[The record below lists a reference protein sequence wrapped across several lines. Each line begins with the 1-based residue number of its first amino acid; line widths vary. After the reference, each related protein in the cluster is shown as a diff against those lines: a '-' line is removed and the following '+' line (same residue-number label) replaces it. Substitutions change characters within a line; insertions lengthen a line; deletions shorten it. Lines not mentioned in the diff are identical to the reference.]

1 MEYSIGQLAEL
12 TGIPV
17 KTIRFYSDT
26 GVLPAPARTASG
38 YRRYTDEHRVRLELV
53 RTLREIGLD
62 LATIRSI
69 SEKSDLKQVL
79 ALHLRAVEARLAALR
94 RTRAVLRVALGKDA
108 PDEQDLRRLHALG
121 KLGPAEMAALVDE
134 FIDEVG
140 GGIRARHEWLAAMRD
155 AMLPEL
161 PEEPTTAQLDAWL
174 ELAELFADPGFR
186 ENLRRESEEYWRG
199 PRAADDLRRTNA
211 AVVAEAL
218 AAVEAGIAPGSPQAR
233 PVLDRILAL
242 RGETLDDLLRAFDE
256 HDPRA
261 ERVWRLVAIIRG
273 QAYDSAPG
281 RAYAWIEQAARAARR
296 RARGHRRDAAGTG

>member
-1 MEYSIGQLAEL
+1 MEYSIGRLAEL

-26 GVLPAPARTASG
+26 GVLPAPARTRSG

-69 SEKSDLKQVL
+69 SGKSDLRQVL
-79 ALHLRAVEARLAALR
+79 ALHLRSVETQLAALR

-121 KLGPAEMAALVDE
+121 RLGAAEMAALVDE

-140 GGIRARHEWLAAMRD
+140 GDIRARHEWLSAMRD

-174 ELAELFADPGFR
+174 ELAELFADRGFR
-186 ENLRRESEEYWRG
+186 ENLRRQSERYWST
-199 PRAADDLRRTNA
+199 PRDADEMRRVNT

-218 AAVEAGIAPGSPQAR
+218 AAADAGIAPDAPEAR
-233 PVLDRILAL
+233 PVLDRVLEL
-242 RGETLDDLLRAFDE
+242 RGETLEELVRDFDE

-261 ERVWRLVAIIRG
+261 ERIWRLVAIIRG
-273 QAYDSAPG
+273 EEYDPAPG
-281 RAYAWIEQAARAARR
+281 RAYAWIEQAARAAVR
-296 RARGHRRDAAGTG
+296 RARPADAG